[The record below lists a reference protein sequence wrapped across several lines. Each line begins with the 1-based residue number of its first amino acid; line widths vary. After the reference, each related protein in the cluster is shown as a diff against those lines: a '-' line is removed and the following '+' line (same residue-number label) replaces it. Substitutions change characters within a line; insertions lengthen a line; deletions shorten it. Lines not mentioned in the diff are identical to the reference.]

1 MDGAVSN
8 RLALSRRAFVGGSA
22 AAAIA
27 SVMPSLLSHRASAQ
41 DATPAA
47 DLVDEIVI
55 DLEVEPPTLD
65 PALGDELNAWSIIH
79 SVYDSVVDMSPT
91 GEAVPLLA
99 ETVDFPDPLTCRIV
113 LPAGRVFHDGSPVDS
128 ASVQRALD
136 HIRDPKTA
144 SMIVDNFAPI
154 DTVTVVDA
162 QTIEF
167 GLTAPAPYLPAQF
180 APWLVPFPESGVASL
195 GQEPI
200 GSGPYKF
207 VSWTAGESIVVE
219 ANPDYPADS
228 PKGQPIAKK
237 VTFRF
242 VPEPSTRVADLL
254 SGSAT
259 IVRSIPPDQASAVTD
274 GGAQVVT
281 QPVTGISFIRVV
293 NDVEPFVDP
302 RVRQALNHAVDVD
315 SIISSLLGGN
325 GQRLATLFPEGGL
338 GFDPNLAPLAY
349 DPDLAKS
356 LLADAGYADGF
367 EVDFEHTADGD
378 TTLLEAI
385 VAMLSDVG
393 IKATL
398 VPVELATFNATWK
411 EGAPLRYLTW
421 RPVNDPY
428 TLLSLVFS
436 NQGYLSRYS
445 SDAAQTLID
454 SAAVETDP
462 AKRADLYRQLGAV
475 FQQDPPAIFLNSL
488 VSLYGVAANA
498 PAWTPRN
505 DDYTIPTVVS

>member
-1 MDGAVSN
+1 MDGAESN

-27 SVMPSLLSHRASAQ
+27 AIMPGLLRQQAGAQ
-41 DATPAA
+41 DATPAV

-65 PALGDELNAWSIIH
+65 PALANDLNAWSIVH
-79 SVYDSVVDMSPT
+79 SVYDSVVNLSAT

-99 ETVDFPDPLTCRIV
+99 ETVEFPDPLTCRIV
-113 LPAGRVFHDGSPVDS
+113 LPTGRTFQDGSPVDS

-136 HIRDPKTA
+136 HIRDPQTA
-144 SMIVDNFAPI
+144 SLIVDNFAPI
-154 DTVTVVDA
+154 DTVTIVDA

-180 APWLVPFPESGVASL
+180 APWLVPLPESGLSAI
-195 GQEPI
+195 GQQPVS
-200 GSGPYKF
+200 SGPYKL
-207 VSWTAGESIVVE
+207 VSWTSGESIVLE
-219 ANPDYPADS
+219 ADPNYPADS
-228 PKGQPIAKK
+228 PKGQPIAKR

-242 VPEPSTRVADLL
+242 VPEPATRVADLL
-254 SGSAT
+254 SGAAT
-259 IVRSIPPDQASAVTD
+259 IVRSIPPDQTSAVTD
-274 GGAQVVT
+274 AGANIVT

-293 NDVEPFVDP
+293 NDVEPFIDA
-302 RVRQALNHAVDVD
+302 RVRQALNHAIDVD
-315 SIISSLLGGN
+315 SIIGSLLNGN

-338 GFDPNLAPLAY
+338 GYDPNLAPLAY

-367 EVDFEHTADGD
+367 DVDFEHTSDGD
-378 TTLLEAI
+378 TTILEAI
-385 VAMLSDVG
+385 VAMLADVG
-393 IKATL
+393 VNAKL
-398 VPVELATFNATWK
+398 VPVETATFNATWK

-428 TLLSLVFS
+428 TLLSLVFAKD
-436 NQGYLSRYS
+436 GYLSCYA
-445 SDAAQTLID
+445 SDAAQQLID
-454 SAAVETDP
+454 AAAVETD
-462 AKRADLYRQLGAV
+462 AGKRADLYRQLGAV

-488 VSLYGVAANA
+488 VSLYGVAATA

-505 DDYTIPTVVS
+505 DDYTIPTVVG

>member
-8 RLALSRRAFVGGSA
+8 RLALSRRAVLGGSA

-27 SVMPSLLSHRASAQ
+27 SMMPGLLGHRASAQ
-41 DATPAA
+41 GATPVA
-47 DLVDEIVI
+47 DLVDEITI

-65 PALGDELNAWSIIH
+65 PALGEDINAWSIVH
-79 SVYDSVVDMSPT
+79 SLYDSVVNLSPS

-99 ETVDFPDPLTCRIV
+99 TSVDFPDPLTCRIV
-113 LPAGRVFHDGSPVDS
+113 LPTGRTFHDGSPVDS
-128 ASVQRALD
+128 TSVQRALD

-144 SMIVDNFAPI
+144 SQIVDNFAPI
-154 DTVTVVDA
+154 ETVTIVDA

-167 GLTAPAPYLPAQF
+167 GLSAPAPSLLAKF
-180 APWLVPFPESGVASL
+180 APWLTPLSESGLAAI
-195 GQEPI
+195 GQAPI
-200 GSGPYKF
+200 GSVPYKF
-207 VSWTAGESIVVE
+207 VSWTPGESIVLE
-219 ANPDYPADS
+219 ADPAYPADS

-242 VPEPSTRVADLL
+242 VPEPTTRVADLL

-259 IVRSIPPDQASAVTD
+259 IVRSIPPDQTAAVTD

-281 QPVTGISFIRVV
+281 QPVTGISIIRVA
-293 NDVEPFVDP
+293 NDVAPFTDA

-315 SIISSLLGGN
+315 SIISALLGGN
-325 GQRLATLFPEGGL
+325 GLPLATLFPEGGL
-338 GFDPNLAPLAY
+338 GFDPDLVPLGY
-349 DPDLAKS
+349 DPELAKS
-356 LLADAGYADGF
+356 LLADAGVGDGF
-367 EVDFEHTADGD
+367 DVDLEHTADGD
-378 TTLLEAI
+378 TTVLEAI
-385 VAMLSDVG
+385 VSMLGEVG
-393 IKATL
+393 INVTL
-398 VPVELATFNATWK
+398 VPVETASFNATWK

-445 SDAAQTLID
+445 SDAAQALID

-462 AKRADLYRQLGAV
+462 AARSDQYRQLGTV
-475 FQQDPPAIFLNSL
+475 FQQDPPAIFLTSL
-488 VSLYGVAANA
+488 VSLYGVAADA

-505 DDYTIPTVVS
+505 DDYTIPTLVG